1 LLTAG
6 DIWATAQETISM
18 LENDPTEAALSYALG
33 EHNAGFH
40 SDGSSVEV
48 LRARARG
55 GTRVL
60 LAEPPDER
68 AGADPDGQRW
78 LVSGVGR
85 ALCEP
90 MWSAFE
96 QAAVT
101 PDAPHRSPMLAELS
115 AFTHVVGP
123 FGPVPVAAVDE
134 PDCPVA
140 PELFTLEG

>member
-1 LLTAG
+1 
-6 DIWATAQETISM
+6 M
-18 LENDPTEAALSYALG
+18 LDNDPTEAALSYALG
-33 EHNAGFH
+33 EHEAGYP
-40 SDGSSVEV
+40 SGGSSVEV

-55 GTRVL
+55 GARVL
-60 LAEPPDER
+60 LAEPPSEG
-68 AGADPDGQRW
+68 AGVDPDAQRW
-78 LVSGVGR
+78 LVAGVGR

-90 MWSAFE
+90 MWGAFE

-101 PDAPHRSPMLAELS
+101 SGAPLGSPKLTDLS

-123 FGPVPVAAVDE
+123 FGPVPVAAVNE